1 MGRQKRMTACRAN
14 ALSAKGWDLI
24 EQVLKQRSPH
34 PMVTSSYDDPPNS
47 AKSHIANITVR
58 DDRSYAKQQP
68 TLTMAM
74 AMP

>member
-1 MGRQKRMTACRAN
+1 
-14 ALSAKGWDLI
+14 
-24 EQVLKQRSPH
+24 
-34 PMVTSSYDDPPNS
+34 MVTSSYDDPPNS
-47 AKSHIANITVR
+47 AKSRIANITVR